1 VVSSNKFGYK
11 FVCIQ
16 NGHLDYRIECSKK
29 EYSGCL
35 PNGWGTSE
43 EIGRAAVFA
52 KEQIYSQRDGFTGVL
67 SFIQAKIT
75 TVNKIDKKKGR
86 ILAEGHT
93 PLTRL
98 ALHSCPQICHWTRF
112 SITYDIYSTTS
123 FSIDRR
129 KEEPFNENDAH
140 SNENCVL
147 SCNLANGFITW
158 TDATHAA
165 FFIQH
170 AEVSKILLQILRDP
184 IYDYDALMEEQYA
197 EWARKITIRNDK
209 MQEFFEEVI
218 PVVTTDMLRR
228 RCKKQT
234 DSNGIGICR
243 YSGLPLP
250 PVHACRAFLASIE
263 REFVLLPY
271 LEENII
277 FVNLGMNAK
286 DNSRVEFFENGEKIS
301 LNNPELKLRG
311 SRGWNKTLVEEV
323 RKNFASE
330 KGSEASLSVASSWK

>member
-1 VVSSNKFGYK
+1 
-11 FVCIQ
+11 
-16 NGHLDYRIECSKK
+16 
-29 EYSGCL
+29 
-35 PNGWGTSE
+35 
-43 EIGRAAVFA
+43 
-52 KEQIYSQRDGFTGVL
+52 VL
-67 SFIQAKIT
+67 NFIQSRIT
-75 TVNKIDKKKGR
+75 SVNKVDRAKGR

-93 PLTRL
+93 PLTCL
-98 ALHSCPQICHWTRF
+98 ALHSRPQICHWTRLPL
-112 SITYDIYSTTS
+112 TYDTYSRTS
-123 FSIDRR
+123 LSIDRS

-147 SCNLANGFITW
+147 SCAMANGFITW
-158 TDATHAA
+158 TNAMHAA

-197 EWARKITIRNDK
+197 EWAIKITIRNDK
-209 MQEFFEEVI
+209 MQECFEEVI

-228 RCKKQT
+228 RFKKQT
-234 DSNGIGICR
+234 ESNGIGICR

-250 PVHACRAFLASIE
+250 PVHACKAFLASIE

-277 FVNLGMNAK
+277 FVNLGMNTC
-286 DNSRVEFFENGEKIS
+286 DNSRIEFFEKGEKFS

-330 KGSEASLSVASSWK
+330 KGSEASLSVASSWE